1 MSRPPPLCIDCLDEG
16 CPSCRRA
23 KDTGARPAPAS
34 RSYVASC
41 GARFCSDEERQ
52 QHERTC
58 RAAPPTGGPQAA
70 RSEAPSADVADLL
83 RRLDAW
89 LLDPVSDVDTQ
100 QLLREA
106 RTELERRY
114 GITR

>member
-1 MSRPPPLCIDCLDEG
+1 MAEYLATKID
-16 CPSCRRA
+16 
-23 KDTGARPAPAS
+23 
-34 RSYVASC
+34 
-41 GARFCSDEERQ
+41 
-52 QHERTC
+52 
-58 RAAPPTGGPQAA
+58 AAPPAGGPQEDLAVDA
-70 RSEAPSADVADLL
+70 HLDWLIKRPADLL